1 MKIRTTSLPLVAA
14 GMGIFA
20 LASVA
25 LAQQPAATVATTAPA
40 ASASQPSP
48 AEPRLITIDEVRER
62 MNKGEKIM
70 FVDAR
75 GAVSGPVVKGSVH
88 VPPADVEKWAKDV
101 KKDVLIVAYCA
112 CATEGSS
119 KAFVSHVQALGFTNA
134 YALKGGINGW
144 TAVGLP
150 TE

>member
-1 MKIRTTSLPLVAA
+1 MKIRTTSLPLLAA

-20 LASVA
+20 FTSAA
-25 LAQQPAATVATTAPA
+25 LAQQPVGAVAAATPAPV
-40 ASASQPSP
+40 ASQPSP
-48 AEPRLITIDEVRER
+48 AEPRVITIEEVRER
-62 MNKGEKIM
+62 MDRGEKVL

-75 GAVSGPVVKGSVH
+75 GTVSGPAIKGAAH
-88 VPPADVEKWAKDV
+88 VPPAEVEKWAADV
-101 KKDVLIVAYCA
+101 KKDALVVAYCA

-119 KAFVSHVQALGFTNA
+119 KAFVSRAQALGFTNA

-144 TAVGLP
+144 AAAGLP